1 MVIYMIKKAFAVNA
15 LFLISSLAI
24 VLYSGRLVHAILLL
38 AAVYLFVAYSS
49 ECRGVENIW
58 IFMLIA
64 VGFMP
69 INIALEMQL
78 YEYVSLLAGGPIG
91 KILSVI
97 ILYAILFSLE
107 EIIAGLIGRVIW
119 RKQRMDG

>member
-1 MVIYMIKKAFAVNA
+1 MIKKAFVINA

-24 VLYSGRLVHAILLL
+24 VLYSGKLIHVCLLL
-38 AAVYLFVAYSS
+38 AAVFLFVAYSS
-49 ECRGVENIW
+49 ECRGAENIW

-64 VGFMP
+64 IGFIP
-69 INIALEMQL
+69 LNIALEMQL

-91 KILSVI
+91 KILSGI

-107 EIIAGLIGRVIW
+107 EIIAGLIGRIIW
-119 RKQRMDG
+119 REQRMDE

>member
-1 MVIYMIKKAFAVNA
+1 MVIYMIKKAFAINA

-24 VLYSGRLVHAILLL
+24 VLYSGKLIQVCLLF
-38 AAVYLFVAYSS
+38 AAVFLFVAYSS
-49 ECRGVENIW
+49 ECRGTENIW

-64 VGFMP
+64 IGFIP
-69 INIALEMQL
+69 LNIALEMQL
-78 YEYVSLLAGGPIG
+78 YEYVYLLASGPIG

-107 EIIAGLIGRVIW
+107 EIIAGLIGRIIW
-119 RKQRMDG
+119 REQRMDE

>member
-1 MVIYMIKKAFAVNA
+1 
-15 LFLISSLAI
+15 
-24 VLYSGRLVHAILLL
+24 
-38 AAVYLFVAYSS
+38 
-49 ECRGVENIW
+49 
-58 IFMLIA
+58 
-64 VGFMP
+64 MP

-78 YEYVSLLAGGPIG
+78 YEYVSLLASGPIG

-119 RKQRMDG
+119 RKQRMDV

>member
-1 MVIYMIKKAFAVNA
+1 
-15 LFLISSLAI
+15 
-24 VLYSGRLVHAILLL
+24 
-38 AAVYLFVAYSS
+38 
-49 ECRGVENIW
+49 
-58 IFMLIA
+58 MLIA

-78 YEYVSLLAGGPIG
+78 YEYVSLLASGPIG

-107 EIIAGLIGRVIW
+107 DLIHYHINSFLSRLLVNVNLLYAHNLNRPILLYL
-119 RKQRMDG
+119 

>member
-1 MVIYMIKKAFAVNA
+1 MIKKTFVVNA

-24 VLYSGRLVHAILLL
+24 VMYSGKLIQVCLLF
-38 AAVYLFVAYSS
+38 AAVFLFVAYSS

-64 VGFMP
+64 VGFIP
-69 INIALEMQL
+69 VNIALEMQL
-78 YEYVSLLAGGPIG
+78 YEYISLLADGPIG

-97 ILYAILFSLE
+97 IHYAILFCLE
-107 EIIAGLIGRVIW
+107 EIVAGLIGRIIW
-119 RKQRMDG
+119 REQRMDE